1 MDLIELAPL
10 GGQPAS
16 DFLAAKLI
24 YKCLGYL
31 QEKRKLGL
39 RGSAGGL
46 IRDPD
51 DRGAQAPQPA
61 RRVDGL
67 RA

>member
-1 MDLIELAPL
+1 MDLIELAPV

-31 QEKRKLGL
+31 WKRE
-39 RGSAGGL
+39 
-46 IRDPD
+46 
-51 DRGAQAPQPA
+51 GARPQ
-61 RRVDGL
+61 RS
-67 RA
+67 